1 MPRIEMLQAGLIWA
15 EKELNGWAGDI
26 EGEGEIGGSSE
37 GVAHRL
43 RDIAQSIRTTL
54 EFADAVA
61 EVEASGPK
69 RPERTVFVSPSGTI
83 VSCSWTKRG
92 PHTPGE
98 RGPSQ
103 GGNAQEGGSI

>member
-26 EGEGEIGGSSE
+26 EGKGEIGASSE
-37 GVAHRL
+37 EVAYRL

-83 VSCSWTKRG
+83 VSCPQDEKR
-92 PHTPGE
+92 PAHA
-98 RGPSQ
+98 R
-103 GGNAQEGGSI
+103 